1 MQVNTGQY
9 PPISIVILTIGQR
22 PVELKKS
29 VISVKNQIKC
39 TPEIILV
46 WNGTEPTGD
55 IEVNKNIVL
64 EENIGIPSGRNVGA
78 SHAKSDVIMFLDD
91 DAEIIQE
98 DLLMKAITHFKS
110 KPKLG
115 VLGCRLVDQNG
126 ETSRRHIPRI
136 GSKSASISGYTAG
149 FLGGACLI
157 RKSAWNSSGGYADE
171 LFYGMEETDLSWRII
186 DRGWQIYYDANLSIY
201 HPKFYPSR
209 HSDSLRLT
217 ARNRVWIA
225 KRNLPLP
232 LRIIYIW
239 NWIVITFSRNINS
252 LISVQLI
259 LRGLIEGFRSSP
271 LEKQLMR
278 WKTVSTLLKLRRPPI
293 I

>member
-1 MQVNTGQY
+1 MNTGQY

-149 FLGGACLI
+149 F
-157 RKSAWNSSGGYADE
+157 
-171 LFYGMEETDLSWRII
+171 WRII